1 MFIVRSKIS
10 AVFAL
15 PTPPSSATPA
25 LLNAKLS
32 WPKCSTVRAT
42 SASISVSTATST
54 FKNRPSPPAFSISC
68 TDSSPSFS
76 RRPLTTTL
84 APSSANAI
92 AVARPIPDVPPVINM
107 TFPANRLMCVLILVC
122 VLKINFAITTRNR
135 TPCRFHE
142 LHAGRV
148 CYRARRRSRA
158 LLGILLP
165 SPFSL
170 LPSPFSLLTFY
181 FLLSMRRCLFLRR
194 TEVLDSERQRDSD
207 AGRHNQSNKAVQ
219 IGEQRSLL
227 IQYRVELALR
237 TIRCFEGRITGMH
250 EN

>member
-54 FKNRPSPPAFSISC
+54 FKNRPLPPAFSISC

-92 AVARPIPDVPPVINM
+92 AVAGPIPDVPPVINM

-135 TPCRFHE
+135 TPCRFHGTTRGTRM
-142 LHAGRV
+142 LPCSATFA
-148 CYRARRRSRA
+148 RAS
-158 LLGILLP
+158 GYP
-165 SPFSL
+165 SPFL
-170 LPSPFSLLTFY
+170 LLTSY